1 VTDHRVGLTMKN
13 LPSVMEGDDIQ
24 LFIDA
29 LKRDHAES
37 VMEDMLEGSD

>member
-1 VTDHRVGLTMKN
+1 MTDHRVGLTMKN

-29 LKRDHAES
+29 LRRDHAES

>member
-1 VTDHRVGLTMKN
+1 MTDHRVGLTMKN

>member
-1 VTDHRVGLTMKN
+1 MKN

-29 LKRDHAES
+29 LRRDHAES